1 MINISDL
8 LIYFPDR
15 SKNTTQTP
23 MLIRQREALNRYGTA
38 THEKGMARLISILD
52 AARELFMEAGYGG
65 FTMRKV
71 AGRAGIT
78 IGNLNYYYR
87 TKEDLLRDLLEYVI
101 NDYLEEFDR
110 RRQIAGHSPEKQLLA
125 VLKFWIDDLN
135 TAETT
140 SFFPELWALGNHDPY
155 IADLLDDLYA
165 KARLPLNELIPQINP
180 TLTRKEAER
189 MALFMCAAMEGLTVF
204 VGNDKSWANQLEEI
218 KRITIRNF
226 LDMIKNTKGKR
237 KQDTQTEPDQK
248 AGPTN

>member
-1 MINISDL
+1 
-8 LIYFPDR
+8 
-15 SKNTTQTP
+15 
-23 MLIRQREALNRYGTA
+23 MLIRQRKALNRTGTA
-38 THEKGMARLISILD
+38 THEKGITRLISILD
-52 AARELFMEAGYGG
+52 AAREVLMAAGYGG

-71 AGRAGIT
+71 ASRAGIT

-87 TKEDLLRDLLEYVI
+87 AKEDLLRDLLEYVI
-101 NDYLEEFDR
+101 NDYLEEFER
-110 RRQIAGHSPEKQLLA
+110 RREIAGQSPEKQLLA

-135 TAETT
+135 TPETT

-155 IADLLDDLYA
+155 IAELIDDLYS

-189 MALFMCAAMEGLTVF
+189 MALYMCAAMEGLTVF

-226 LDMIKNTKGKR
+226 MTMVKNTTGKR
-237 KQDTQTEPDQK
+237 KQGAQTEPDQK
-248 AGPTN
+248 ASPTH